1 VKELYIAASGSVAAF
16 RQLELVSNN
25 LANAGTHGYREA
37 RVGFTVEGP
46 SGLGKV
52 YATPGQVSFDRT
64 DGELEMDGV
73 ATHLAIRGD
82 AFFALDDGSFTR
94 NGAFRVDEGGQL
106 VTEDGTPVA
115 GEGGAISLDPRES
128 IAIGAVGTVT
138 GSKSG
143 EVGRL
148 SLVRLGAASPLG
160 GTRWSGTGKPI
171 EPGEA
176 TVVQGALEGSNV
188 DAMRAMV
195 EMIEASR
202 FFDAQQKV
210 VQSAD
215 AAHQRLNRIGGS

>member
-1 VKELYIAASGSVAAF
+1 MKELFIAASGSAAAWK
-16 RQLELVSNN
+16 QLELLSNN
-25 LANAGTHGYREA
+25 LANVGTHGYREA

-46 SGLGKV
+46 EGLGKA
-52 YATPGQVSFDRT
+52 YAAPGEVAFDRS
-64 DGELEMDGV
+64 DGALEVDGV

-82 AFFALDDGSFTR
+82 AFFQLEDGTFTR
-94 NGAFRVDEGGQL
+94 NGAFRVDAEGQL
-106 VTEDGTPVA
+106 VTEDGTAVS
-115 GEGGAISLDPRES
+115 GDGGTIQLDPAETVS
-128 IAIGAVGTVT
+128 VGHDGTVS

-148 SLVRLGAASPLG
+148 ALVRLVSAQPVG
-160 GTRWSGTGKPI
+160 GTRWSGAGQPI

-202 FFDAQQKV
+202 FFEAQQKV